1 MVLEIALDFNC
12 LPGLAE
18 FKVFSE
24 EHLVQEYLWKY
35 QSRIFLTVN
44 FSCLKLCYSTN
55 HCEQSLTR
63 AMVESFLLFD

>member
-35 QSRIFLTVN
+35 QSRIFLTV
-44 FSCLKLCYSTN
+44 LPKIMLL
-55 HCEQSLTR
+55 HQSL
-63 AMVESFLLFD
+63 